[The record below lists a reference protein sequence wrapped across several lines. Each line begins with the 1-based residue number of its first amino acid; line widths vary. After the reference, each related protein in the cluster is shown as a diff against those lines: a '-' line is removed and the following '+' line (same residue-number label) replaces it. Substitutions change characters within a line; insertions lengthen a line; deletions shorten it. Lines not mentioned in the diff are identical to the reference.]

1 MKQDVILIFF
11 PNKQMILESWKKML
25 FFLLYNISHC
35 FPFQTMSLDKA
46 NWTLAREAGRLIA
59 NRPFSP
65 FSSASNLPSHPQLD
79 GGSLSNLALMETTC
93 LAFPSSLA
101 PPLLDYT
108 DSLHSTH
115 TPAKLCSCCLSHCS
129 SPQCSRLSL
138 GIQQPIR
145 S

>member
-46 NWTLAREAGRLIA
+46 NWTLAREAGKLIA
-59 NRPFSP
+59 NCPFSP

-79 GGSLSNLALMETTC
+79 GGSLSS

-101 PPLLDYT
+101 PPLMDYT
-108 DSLHSTH
+108 DSLHSKH

-129 SPQCSRLSL
+129 SPQM
-138 GIQQPIR
+138 QQAFPGNPAANKKLELKQCFK
-145 S
+145 

>member
-1 MKQDVILIFF
+1 MLFLFFSKQANDPWEL
-11 PNKQMILESWKKML
+11 KKIA

-35 FPFQTMSLDKA
+35 FPFQTMSLDKV
-46 NWTLAREAGRLIA
+46 NWTLAREAGKLIA
-59 NRPFSP
+59 NCPFSP
-65 FSSASNLPSHPQLD
+65 FSSASNLPSHSQLD
-79 GGSLSNLALMETTC
+79 GGSLSS

-101 PPLLDYT
+101 PPLLGNT
-108 DSLHSTH
+108 DSPHSTH